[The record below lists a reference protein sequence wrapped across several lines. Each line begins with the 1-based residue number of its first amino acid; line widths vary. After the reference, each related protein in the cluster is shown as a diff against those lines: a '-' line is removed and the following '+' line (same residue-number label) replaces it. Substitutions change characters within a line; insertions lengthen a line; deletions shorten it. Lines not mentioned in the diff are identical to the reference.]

1 LPFWSKPSS
10 EFAETWKY
18 KAIKT
23 GESNSII
30 KNLNVKIS
38 IDDDMSCIR
47 IQKPKPKPK
56 QCHLFLFAPIFPNKK
71 SVACSKKLMLLKK
84 TYAGMQH
91 ASLCVYLY
99 HKLHLTICFPVFPNY
114 VTQLPSP
121 YLKV

>member
-38 IDDDMSCIR
+38 IDDDKSCIR
-47 IQKPKPKPK
+47 IQKQK
-56 QCHLFLFAPIFPNKK
+56 QCHPFLFAPIFPNKK
-71 SVACSKKLMLLKK
+71 SFACSKKLMLLKK

-91 ASLCVYLY
+91 AS
-99 HKLHLTICFPVFPNY
+99 
-114 VTQLPSP
+114 
-121 YLKV
+121 